1 MFTTLFN
8 CYNLPAASWLACAWR
23 LFTNYLHAVIIGSK
37 LFVTIWHEIGS
48 HFNIS
53 QFQLAP
59 EMYIGCP
66 AAAGAGAAPVGDGA
80 DAGPAS

>member
-1 MFTTLFN
+1 M
-8 CYNLPAASWLACAWR
+8 
-23 LFTNYLHAVIIGSK
+23 NYLDIVPGQSFRFLAWDLI
-37 LFVTIWHEIGS
+37 S

-80 DAGPAS
+80 DAGPAPWGHLDAFTVLFLLLPMSLRF